1 MSLVLINFIDKFVNQ
16 SYYLVTEFIILL
28 YYCII
33 KKIHFMKTKFLTLM
47 LFLCGVICSIPS
59 EGKSFPFKT
68 AKEFFDYAKSSG
80 QKITFH
86 YTDSL
91 RQIYVFQISTAEE
104 KILIYPSENKNDALQ
119 AIYFLPQRGRSY
131 YLNFYY
137 PVDSLNVLPADKYV
151 IRMNLFGGKIYLN
164 DVLQKEWN
172 WK

>member
-1 MSLVLINFIDKFVNQ
+1 MKTRFLFLALVL
-16 SYYLVTEFIILL
+16 T
-28 YYCII
+28 
-33 KKIHFMKTKFLTLM
+33 
-47 LFLCGVICSIPS
+47 LCGLSSCIHVI
-59 EGKSFPFKT
+59 GKDLPFKT

-80 QKITFH
+80 QEITFL
-86 YTDSL
+86 YADSI

-131 YLNFYY
+131 YLSFYY
-137 PVDSLNVLPADKYV
+137 PVDSLNVLLADKYV